1 MPLQLVNA
9 KAESVFSRHKRILG
23 KDRTSQRVAVV
34 NAKCV
39 VAEDPRLQVSLHEID
54 LTQFSHLERHLVHT
68 GDSGKQ
74 EAHVNVVKALLSK
87 KRSELNAP

>member
-1 MPLQLVNA
+1 MPFQLVNA

-39 VAEDPRLQVSLHEID
+39 VAEDPRLQFPLHEID
-54 LTQFSHLERHLVHT
+54 LTQFSHLEDHLVHT
-68 GDSGKQ
+68 GDSMKQ
-74 EAHVNVVKALLSK
+74 EVHVNNVRTILSK
-87 KRSELNAP
+87 KRSEREAP